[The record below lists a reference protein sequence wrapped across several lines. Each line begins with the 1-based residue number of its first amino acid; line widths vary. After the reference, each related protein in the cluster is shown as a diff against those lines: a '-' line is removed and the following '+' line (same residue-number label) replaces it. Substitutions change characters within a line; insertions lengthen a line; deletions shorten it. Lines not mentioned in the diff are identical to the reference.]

1 MQKKIIALAVAG
13 LVSGVA
19 FAQSNVTIYGI
30 ADVGME
36 FGKYS
41 DKGMQTRVQS
51 GQQSGSRL
59 GFKGEE
65 ALGNGLKAMFVM
77 EAGIS
82 LDTGNTSH
90 GGSGTDTSAT
100 TSVASPL
107 FGRQAYAGISSAKLG
122 TVTLGRQYTTAFNTL
137 VKADA
142 FSYGLGAQLANTV
155 ARTAGAGSRWDNAVF
170 YKSPSF
176 AGFSATAGYSSGAT
190 GGPALGAEV
199 VTTGTSAA
207 VLTQNGRGMTVAAA
221 YENGPIYA
229 GLAYVEVTTLGT
241 ATAAPAGNMGTTK
254 AVQLGAS
261 YDFKVVKLF
270 GSYAQ
275 GKTTIDQSTANA
287 ADNNG
292 WSLGAKAP
300 FGNHAVMAQ
309 YSQLNDKLAA
319 NNDFTVYGVGYEYNL
334 SKRTNLYAAYARGD
348 NKNSAAFGMDGA
360 AAGTSAIGSNV
371 QAGYNPWNVMTGV
384 RHTF

>member
-19 FAQSNVTIYGI
+19 FAQSNVTIYGV
-30 ADVGME
+30 ADVGIE
-36 FGKYS
+36 AGKYS

-51 GQQSGSRL
+51 GQSAGSRI

-77 EAGIS
+77 EAGVS
-82 LDTGNTSH
+82 MDTGNTSH
-90 GGSGTDTSAT
+90 GGSGTDGAT
-100 TSVASPL
+100 ASPL
-107 FGRQAYAGISSAKLG
+107 FGRQAFAGLSSDKLG
-122 TVTLGRQYTTAFNTL
+122 TVTFGRQYTTAYNTL

-142 FSYGLGAQLANTV
+142 FGYGLNAQLGNTV
-155 ARTAGAGSRWDNAVF
+155 AKTTAAGSRWDNAVF

-176 AGFSATAGYSSGAT
+176 AGFSATAGYTSGAAT
-190 GGPALGAEV
+190 GAEV
-199 VTTGTSAA
+199 ATANSSAA
-207 VLTQNGRGMTVAAA
+207 VLTQNGRGVTVAGA

-229 GLAYVEVTTLGT
+229 GLAYVEVDTLGT
-241 ATAAPAGNMGTTK
+241 ATAAPAGNMGKSK
-254 AVQLGAS
+254 AAQFGAS

-275 GKTTIDQSTANA
+275 GKNTIDQSTADA
-287 ADNNG
+287 AKNNG
-292 WSLGAKAP
+292 WSLGVKAP

-309 YSQLNDKLAA
+309 YSKLNDKTAA
-319 NNDFTVYGVGYEYNL
+319 NADYSVWGAGYEYSL
-334 SKRTNLYAAYARGD
+334 SKRTALYAAYAKGD
-348 NKNSAAFGMDGA
+348 NKNGASYGLDGA
-360 AAGTSAIGSNV
+360 ASGTSAIGSTA

-384 RHTF
+384 RHSF